1 MKILSTIC
9 LAILF
14 LIAAPFFIVFF
25 GAGEVYKLYE
35 EILKNVYKRLDEAGN
50 QSDKDIQKD
59 KR

>member
-1 MKILSTIC
+1 MKILSAII
-9 LAILF
+9 LVILF
-14 LIAAPFFIVFF
+14 LITSPFFIVFF

-35 EILKNVYKRLDEAGN
+35 EILKNVYKRLDEAES